1 MEGTMKV
8 CVLTGQ
14 RQLEWTEREIPQP
27 AAGELQIKLEYVG
40 ICGSDLHFF
49 DQGRLANWEL
59 DGPLALGHEPGGVV
73 TAIGEG
79 VTGFEV
85 GDKVA
90 IEPAVPCGKCE
101 ACRTGHYNL
110 CPDVKMLA
118 IPHERDGVFSE
129 SCTHDATMCYKL
141 PENMDTMEGGLL
153 EPLTVGMH
161 GTELSDAKLGETAIV
176 LGCGCIGL
184 CTIMSLKARGVTE
197 IYAAAVLTNIEAQNL
212 FNSMHR
218 LKEQGTAMVF
228 ITHHLDEVMEET
240 DRITIMKDGQLVEE
254 VPTSEITKEEMITK
268 MAGKKVNVAKHVKRT
283 YSNEKFFEAKNL
295 TRTGEFEN
303 VSFDVKKGEILCVAG
318 LVGAGRTEIFKCVFG
333 ITEKEPGGQTFIEG
347 KEVNIK
353 SPIEAIKYGMGYVSE
368 ERRHDGI
375 TPGMSVK
382 ENMILPSYGQ
392 MTKNGLID
400 YKKVTEIVD
409 QYIDSMSIKTA
420 SRETLIKNL
429 SGGNQ
434 QKVIVARWMAKNVKM
449 LILDEPTRGIDVN
462 AKGEIYDLIRTLADN
477 GVAVVVISSEMEE
490 VLALA
495 DRIMVIHAGRVSG
508 FIDQVET
515 TSQEDVLKVAFQ

>member
-1 MEGTMKV
+1 MGSEYAVEMKNITKRFGGLIAV
-8 CVLTGQ
+8 DNVSLQIKSGEIHALCGENGAGKSTLMNVLTGKFPPNEGEIYLKGEKKKIHNPKDARNEKITIVHQ
-14 RQLEWTEREIPQP
+14 ELELIPDLSIAENIFLGNQPKTPSGVDWKKMYSEAEEI
-27 AAGELQIKLEYVG
+27 LKKFSLNLNVKTKIKY
-40 ICGSDLHFF
+40 
-49 DQGRLANWEL
+49 
-59 DGPLALGHEPGGVV
+59 
-73 TAIGEG
+73 
-79 VTGFEV
+79 
-85 GDKVA
+85 
-90 IEPAVPCGKCE
+90 
-101 ACRTGHYNL
+101 
-110 CPDVKMLA
+110 
-118 IPHERDGVFSE
+118 
-129 SCTHDATMCYKL
+129 
-141 PENMDTMEGGLL
+141 
-153 EPLTVGMH
+153 LTVGQQQLV
-161 GTELSDAKLGETAIV
+161 EIAKAIYLGGNV
-176 LGCGCIGL
+176 LIL
-184 CTIMSLKARGVTE
+184 DEPT
-197 IYAAAVLTNIEAQNL
+197 AVLTNIEAQNL

-268 MAGKKVNVAKHVKRT
+268 MAGKKVNVAKHIKRT
-283 YSNEKFFEAKNL
+283 YSKEKFFEAKNL

-318 LVGAGRTEIFKCVFG
+318 LVGAGRTGIFKCVFG
-333 ITEKEPGGQTFIEG
+333 ITEKEPGGHTFIEG

-400 YKKVTEIVD
+400 YKKITEIVD

-495 DRIMVIHAGRVSG
+495 DRIMVIHAGKVSG